1 MLPADKVGS
10 TEGNIFTELDW
21 GRIMFAIKMKTSD
34 QFWLEWLE
42 KYGALFL
49 NYWNVFKYWNG
60 SVRERHFR
68 YCAFD
73 ANLTK

>member
-34 QFWLEWLE
+34 QFWLESL
-42 KYGALFL
+42 
-49 NYWNVFKYWNG
+49 
-60 SVRERHFR
+60 
-68 YCAFD
+68 
-73 ANLTK
+73 